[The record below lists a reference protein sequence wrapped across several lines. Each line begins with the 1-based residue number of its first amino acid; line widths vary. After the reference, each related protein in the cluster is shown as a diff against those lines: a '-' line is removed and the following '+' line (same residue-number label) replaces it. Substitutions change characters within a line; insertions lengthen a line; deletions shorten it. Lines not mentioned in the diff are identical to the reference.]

1 MMGADNRNIG
11 VARLSGL
18 LVDLNLTSKQ
28 FSNAS
33 MSTFTVLVAP
43 RHSYC
48 CTNNQSFLSVM
59 SHSKSHQ
66 IWFSRNSNRQDGFQL
81 R

>member
-33 MSTFTVLVAP
+33 MSTSTVLVVA
-43 RHSYC
+43 RRSYTQ
-48 CTNNQSFLSVM
+48 TNNQSFLLVM
-59 SHSKSHQ
+59 SHSKSRQ
-66 IWFSRNSNRQDGFQL
+66 IWFSRNLNRQDGFQL